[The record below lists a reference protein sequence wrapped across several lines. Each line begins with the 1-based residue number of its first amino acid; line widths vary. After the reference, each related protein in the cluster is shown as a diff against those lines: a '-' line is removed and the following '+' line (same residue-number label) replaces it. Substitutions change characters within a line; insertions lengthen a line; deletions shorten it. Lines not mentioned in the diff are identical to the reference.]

1 MRNCLVKTLIVSVL
15 FNFLI
20 LRAFAQENRFFDLSN
35 IETPGQK
42 AWVDSVFQS
51 LSMEEQIAQLL
62 MIRTYSNKDR
72 AFYDSISRLIMEY
85 NIGGLTFFQGNPAQ
99 QAKLTNHWQRVAKT
113 PLLISIDAEWGLG
126 MRLDSVM
133 DFPKQMTL
141 GAVQNNDLIYDLGY
155 RIGKQCQQIG
165 VHMNFAP
172 VVDINSNR
180 NNPVINFRSFGEAPL
195 LVAEKGVQFIK
206 GLQDAGIIAT
216 AKHFPG
222 HGDTDT
228 DSHFTLPVLN
238 HTAEHISNIE
248 LYPFRKAVQ
257 HGVGAVMVAHLFV
270 PAIDSTGNLATSLSE
285 KAVKGL
291 LKDSLQFKGLSVTDA
306 LDMKG
311 VTNYF
316 KPGEIEKRAFGA
328 GNDIL
333 LLPLDIQGAINEIK
347 NAINSGEIPYSQL
360 EQSCKNIL
368 GFKYM
373 AGLSR
378 AGEIDIEQLTEK
390 LKSGKD
396 RLLKRKIFESAVTL
410 LRNENDL
417 IPLRRLDTLRIASV
431 IIGKTEES
439 VFGKTA
445 GLYSPVD
452 KYCLL
457 PEASVQESNRLL
469 NELSK
474 YNLVL
479 VSVENTS
486 NFLQRNYGITDQTVD
501 FVTDLSTQ
509 AGKVVLDLFGNPY
522 ALSWFSDLENIEAI
536 VVSYE
541 NDPVA
546 KEISAQI
553 IFGGIGANGRLP
565 VTAADDF
572 PVGTGLTTEPLKRL
586 KFTVPEELAIDS
598 RSLDTIDRLIE
609 KGIKEQAYPG
619 CQVLFA
625 KDGKVFY
632 HKSFGYHT
640 YDSLRS
646 VHQDNLYDLA
656 SLTKILAT
664 TLAIMGLS
672 EKNRFDIDMPLSF
685 YLPYL
690 RNSNK
695 RTAITREIMAHQS
708 QFQAWIPFYEKTLID
723 LKPDPLYYS
732 DKKNRRHIIPVAKN
746 LFLADFYRDS
756 IFDTIVRSELREKRE
771 YKYSDIGFYMLA
783 DAIEKL
789 TNRPLNQFVRKQ
801 YYQPMG
807 LSTMGYLPL
816 ERFPVSK
823 VVPTEQDTIFR
834 DQLIRGYV
842 HDPGAAMLGGVS
854 GHAGLFSNAVDVAA
868 IMQMY
873 LQEGFYGGQRFL
885 EENTVEEFTSQQFPL
900 DENRRGIGFDKPYP
914 EYDSLGPCCRSASLK
929 SFGHSGFTGTYT
941 WADPDNGLLYVFLS
955 NRVYPFSSNLKIIEM
970 DLRTELHQLMYDIIE
985 QQKPAGAVID
995 ENLN

>member
-1 MRNCLVKTLIVSVL
+1 MRNYLVNTLIVSVL
-15 FNFLI
+15 FNL
-20 LRAFAQENRFFDLSN
+20 LNPGAAAQESKSADLPYV
-35 IETPGQK
+35 ETTEQK

-51 LSMEEQIAQLL
+51 LSTEEHIAQLL
-62 MIRTYSNKDR
+62 MIRTYSSKDR
-72 AFYDSISRLIMEY
+72 AFYDSISRLIMRY

-99 QAKLTNHWQRVAKT
+99 QAKLTNHWQRIAKT

-141 GAVQNNDLIYDLGY
+141 GAVQNNNLIYDLGY
-155 RIGKQCQQIG
+155 RIGKHCQQIG

-172 VVDINSNR
+172 VVDVNSNR
-180 NNPVINFRSFGEAPL
+180 NNPVINFRSFGEEPL

-206 GLQDAGIIAT
+206 GLQDAEIIAT

-228 DSHFTLPVLN
+228 DSHYTLPVLN

-248 LYPFRKAVQ
+248 LYPFKKAVQ
-257 HGVGAVMVAHLFV
+257 HGVGGVMVAHLFV
-270 PAIDSTGNLATSLSE
+270 PVIDSTSNLATSLSDL
-285 KAVKGL
+285 AVKGW
-291 LKDSLQFKGLSVTDA
+291 LKDSLKFEGLAVTDA

-316 KPGEIEKRAFGA
+316 EPGEIEKRAFGA

-333 LLPLDIQGAINEIK
+333 LLPLDIPGAIEKIK
-347 NAINSGEIPYSQL
+347 TSIENGDIPYSQL
-360 EQSCKNIL
+360 ERSCKKIL
-368 GFKYM
+368 AFKYM

-378 AGEIDIEQLTEK
+378 AREVEIDHLTEK
-390 LKSGKD
+390 LNSGEN

-410 LRNENDL
+410 VKNENDL

-431 IIGKTEES
+431 IIGKTEKS

-445 GLYSPVD
+445 RLYSPVD
-452 KYCLL
+452 KYFL
-457 PEASVQESNRLL
+457 PPDASVQASNRLL
-469 NELSK
+469 NELSS

-486 NFLQRNYGITDQTVD
+486 NYLQRNYGITRQTVE
-501 FVTDLSTQ
+501 FITDLSTQ

-522 ALSWFSDLENIEAI
+522 ALSWFSDTEDVEAI
-536 VVSYE
+536 LVSYE
-541 NDPVA
+541 DDPVA
-546 KEISAQI
+546 KEISTQI
-553 IFGGIGANGRLP
+553 IFGAIGAGGRLP
-565 VTAADDF
+565 VTANEGF
-572 PVGTGLTTEPLKRL
+572 PAGTGFDTEPLKRL
-586 KFTVPEELAIDS
+586 KFTIPEELAIDS

-609 KGIKEQAYPG
+609 KGIREQAYPG

-632 HKSFGYHT
+632 HKSFGHHT
-640 YDSLRS
+640 YDSIRA
-646 VHQDNLYDLA
+646 VHQDDLYDLA

-664 TLAIMGLS
+664 TLAIMDLS
-672 EKNRFDIDMPLSF
+672 EKNRFDIDLPLSY

-695 RTAITREIMAHQS
+695 RTAITREIMAHQA
-708 QFQAWIPFYEKTLID
+708 QFQAWIPFYKKTLND

-732 DKKNRRHIIPVAKN
+732 DKKKRGFGIPVAKN
-746 LFLADFYRDS
+746 LYIADFYRDS
-756 IFDTIVRSELREKRE
+756 IFDTIVRSELCQKKE
-771 YKYSDIGFYMLA
+771 YNYSDLGFYMLA
-783 DAIEKL
+783 DAIGRITGKQ
-789 TNRPLNQFVRKQ
+789 LNQFVKEQ
-801 YYQPMG
+801 YYQPLG

-823 VVPTEQDTIFR
+823 IVPTEQDTVFR
-834 DQLIRGYV
+834 EQLIRGFV

-854 GHAGLFSNAVDVAA
+854 GHAGLFSNAMDVAVV
-868 IMQMY
+868 MQMY
-873 LQEGFYGGQRFL
+873 LQKGFYGGQQFL
-885 EENTVEEFTSQQFPL
+885 EKNTVEEFTSQQFPL

-941 WADPDNGLLYVFLS
+941 WADPENGLLYVFLS

-985 QQKPAGAVID
+985 QQKPSGAVID